1 MILVPPRPSQECVDR
16 WFAAR
21 RFQPRS
27 CPLCKQDPLSG
38 ADLDAED
45 LAAGGD
51 GSGASSSGGISMA
64 AAGLGGLFMSALALA
79 AELGEPITRAEV
91 DEEVSDRESARLSSR
106 EESLREEEDG
116 PGPGGGGPGAG
127 PPDPSASLD
136 VVVTSVSSEEGSPLG
151 RRGVHDETDV

>member
-1 MILVPPRPSQECVDR
+1 MLVRPSQECVDR

-45 LAAGGD
+45 LAAGGN
-51 GSGASSSGGISMA
+51 GGGASSSGGISMA

-79 AELGEPITRAEV
+79 AELGEPMTRAVV

>member
-64 AAGLGGLFMSALALA
+64 AAGLGGVFMSALALA
-79 AELGEPITRAEV
+79 AELGEPMTRAEV
-91 DEEVSDRESARLSSR
+91 DEEVSARESARLSSR
-106 EESLREEEDG
+106 EESLREEEEG
-116 PGPGGGGPGAG
+116 PGPGGSGPE
-127 PPDPSASLD
+127 PSD
-136 VVVTSVSSEEGSPLG
+136 VVVVTNVSSEEGSPLG
-151 RRGVHDETDV
+151 RRSVHDETEV